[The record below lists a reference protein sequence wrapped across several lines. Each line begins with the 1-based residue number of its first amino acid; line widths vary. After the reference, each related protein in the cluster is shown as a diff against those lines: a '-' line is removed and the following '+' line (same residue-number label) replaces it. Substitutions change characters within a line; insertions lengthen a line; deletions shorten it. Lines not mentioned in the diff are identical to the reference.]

1 VPLSVR
7 QSCGPEQE
15 SPLNTSFADLG
26 VPAHIVASLDA
37 RGISEPFPIQILTL
51 PDGLAGRDVS
61 GRAPTGSGK
70 TLAFGIPLVVDC
82 DRSRAKRPRRLVLVP
97 TRELAT
103 QVATELRMLA
113 GPDGPRV
120 EAIFGGVPI
129 SRQATALRRGVE
141 IVVACPG
148 RLADLINQ
156 NMIRLDGIDVVVL
169 DEADRMADMGFLPEV
184 RRLLDQCP
192 DDRRTILFSATLD
205 GDVDVLVKRYQHD
218 PVRHELH
225 VPEEDAPD
233 VDHHF
238 WEVDKTQ
245 RVSTAAQV
253 VDRLGPTVVFCR
265 TKRGADRIT
274 RQLSAAGIGAVA
286 IHGDRSQG
294 QRDRA
299 LQQFREGRASALV
312 ATDVAARGIHV
323 DDVAA
328 VIHFDPPAEHKDYVH
343 RSGRTARAGNRG
355 VVVSL
360 VTPDLRSD
368 VASLQRRLGLPT
380 GLDRVDLDA
389 LGEARPS
396 TPSAPSNR
404 RTRTEAKREQDAPSG
419 GTATRE
425 RRDEDRR
432 PRGNKPPKNRNRRNG
447 PSSGGAGRTAD
458 GNGRSSAG
466 SRAGSRA
473 GSSAGRSSNGT
484 SNGSAR
490 PGSGPR
496 RPGGGPAR
504 PSSRGPK
511 ARPGRS

>member
-1 VPLSVR
+1 M
-7 QSCGPEQE
+7 
-15 SPLNTSFADLG
+15 TKSFADLG
-26 VPAHIVASLDA
+26 VPASIAASLAA
-37 RGISEPFPIQILTL
+37 RGINEPFPIQALTL
-51 PDGLAGRDVS
+51 PDVLDGRDVS

-70 TLAFGIPLVVDC
+70 TLAFGIPLVVGV
-82 DRSRAKRPRRLVLVP
+82 DRVRPKRPRRLVLVP

-103 QVATELRMLA
+103 QVCSELRLLA
-113 GPDGPRV
+113 GADGPRV

-129 SRQATALRRGVE
+129 SRQATALRRGTE

-156 NMIRLDGIDVVVL
+156 NLIRLDGIDMVVL

-192 DDRRTILFSATLD
+192 SDRQTVLFSATLD
-205 GDVDVLVKRYQHD
+205 GDVNVLVRNYQHD

-238 WEVDKTQ
+238 WEVEKTQ
-245 RVSTAAQV
+245 RVTTAAQV
-253 VDRLGPTVVFCR
+253 VDRMGPTVVFCR

-274 RQLSAAGIGAVA
+274 RQLGAAGINAVA

-299 LQQFREGRASALV
+299 LQQFRDGHAAALV

-328 VIHFDPPAEHKDYVH
+328 VIHFDPPGDPKDYVH
-343 RSGRTARAGNRG
+343 RSGRTARAGARG

-368 VASLQRRLGLPT
+368 VAGLQRNLGHPK
-380 GLDRVDLDA
+380 GLDRVNLDA
-389 LGEARPS
+389 LGEPGPRNRSSNP
-396 TPSAPSNR
+396 PSNR
-404 RTRTEAKREQDAPSG
+404 ATRNEARRQDAQPANGSSNG
-419 GTATRE
+419 AGQSNGAARTQDSESDMDREE
-425 RRDEDRR
+425 RRR
-432 PRGNKPPKNRNRRNG
+432 RNR
-447 PSSGGAGRTAD
+447 AGQNRP
-458 GNGRSSAG
+458 GQ
-466 SRAGSRA
+466 SRAGKPRTGQSRN
-473 GSSAGRSSNGT
+473 GSGSRSSSGSRSGSGARNGSGGGGSRNGSGATSAGGGRRSQG
-484 SNGSAR
+484 GQRRSA
-490 PGSGPR
+490 
-496 RPGGGPAR
+496 
-504 PSSRGPK
+504 SR
-511 ARPGRS
+511 

>member
-1 VPLSVR
+1 VT
-7 QSCGPEQE
+7 
-15 SPLNTSFADLG
+15 TSFADLG

-37 RGISEPFPIQILTL
+37 RGITDPFPIQVLTL

-82 DRSRAKRPRRLVLVP
+82 DRARAKRPRRLVLVP

-103 QVATELRMLA
+103 QVASELRMLA

-129 SRQATALRRGVE
+129 SRQATALRSGVD

-156 NMIRLDGIDVVVL
+156 KLIRLDGIDVVVL

-184 RRLLDQCP
+184 KRLLDQCP
-192 DDRRTILFSATLD
+192 GDRRTILFSATLD

-245 RVSTAAQV
+245 RVATAAQV

-274 RQLSAAGIGAVA
+274 RQLGAAGIGAVA

-328 VIHFDPPAEHKDYVH
+328 VIHFDPPADHKDYVH
-343 RSGRTARAGNRG
+343 RSGRTARAGARG

-360 VTPDLRSD
+360 VSPDLRGD
-368 VASLQRRLGLPT
+368 VATLQRRLGLPT
-380 GLDRVDLDA
+380 GLDRVDLAA
-389 LGEARPS
+389 LGEARVSVPA
-396 TPSAPSNR
+396 APSNR
-404 RTRTEAKREQDAPSG
+404 RTRTEAKREQDSPPVDG
-419 GTATRE
+419 DRRGTATRE

-432 PRGNKPPKNRNRRNG
+432 PRGGKNAKNRNRRNG
-447 PSSGGAGRTAD
+447 QSRNGSGSGSGGSSSGGSGH
-458 GNGRSSAG
+458 S
-466 SRAGSRA
+466 
-473 GSSAGRSSNGT
+473 SSAGRSSNGSGRST
-484 SNGSAR
+484 NGASAGNGS
-490 PGSGPR
+490 P
-496 RPGGGPAR
+496 RPGGPTRR

-511 ARPGRS
+511 ARPGRG

>member
-1 VPLSVR
+1 VT
-7 QSCGPEQE
+7 
-15 SPLNTSFADLG
+15 TSFADLG

-37 RGISEPFPIQILTL
+37 RGITEPFPIQVLTL

-82 DRSRAKRPRRLVLVP
+82 DRARPKRPRRLVLVP

-103 QVATELRMLA
+103 QVASELRMLA

-129 SRQATALRRGVE
+129 SRQATALRSGVD

-156 NMIRLDGIDVVVL
+156 KLIRLDGIDVVVL

-184 RRLLDQCP
+184 KRLLDQCP

-245 RVSTAAQV
+245 RVATAAQV

-274 RQLSAAGIGAVA
+274 RQLGAAGIGAVA

-343 RSGRTARAGNRG
+343 RSGRTARAGRRG

-360 VTPDLRSD
+360 VSPDLRSD
-368 VASLQRRLGLPT
+368 VATLQRRLGLPT
-380 GLDRVDLDA
+380 GLDRVDLEA
-389 LGEARPS
+389 LGEARLS
-396 TPSAPSNR
+396 SPSAPSNR
-404 RTRTEAKREQDAPSG
+404 RTRTEAKREQDGPTG
-419 GTATRE
+419 GTDTRE

-432 PRGNKPPKNRNRRNG
+432 PRGSKPPKNRNRRGRNG
-447 PSSGGAGRTAD
+447 SGSSGGNTAG
-458 GNGRSSAG
+458 GSGRNAGGSSAG
-466 SRAGSRA
+466 SSKGSGR
-473 GSSAGRSSNGT
+473 SSSTGRSSNGT
-484 SNGSAR
+484 SAGNGSAR